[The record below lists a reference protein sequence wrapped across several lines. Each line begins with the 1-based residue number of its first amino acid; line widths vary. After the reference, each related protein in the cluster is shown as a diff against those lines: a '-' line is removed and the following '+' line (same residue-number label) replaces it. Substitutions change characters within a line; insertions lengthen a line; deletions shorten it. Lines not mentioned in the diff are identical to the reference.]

1 MSRKPKRPERPSAI
15 IVGGPCECAGHQ
27 LMTTRCDVCHKS
39 YKVHLGTGMTIL
51 ELAGTRPPIVCIGC
65 WETLIGPVE
74 TSGQLIDVAE
84 GRRRLG
90 LDN

>member
-1 MSRKPKRPERPSAI
+1 MSRKPQRSERPSAI
-15 IVGGPCECAGHQ
+15 VVGGPCECANHQ
-27 LMTTRCDVCHKS
+27 LMTTRCDVCQKS
-39 YKVHLGTGMTIL
+39 YKVHLSTGMTIL
-51 ELAGTRPPIVCIGC
+51 ELGGTRPPIVCVRC

-74 TSGQLIDVAE
+74 TTGQVVDVAE